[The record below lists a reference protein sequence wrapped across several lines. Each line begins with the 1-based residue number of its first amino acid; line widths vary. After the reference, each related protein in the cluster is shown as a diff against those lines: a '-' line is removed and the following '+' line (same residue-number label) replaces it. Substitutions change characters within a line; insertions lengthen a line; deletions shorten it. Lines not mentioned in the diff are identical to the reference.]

1 MDKLFTPDEFI
12 DAVRDTLPYAV
23 NEIKFSANT
32 EIPFDHATSY
42 IIKSGTIASYISRD
56 IESKS
61 NQLYSFFSK
70 GDFILFGQVFDN
82 FSGMSFETIA
92 PTSVYSIKQKDL
104 QYLLHFPEN
113 SPFLYY
119 IMKRFGVHYYL
130 KSLLSMR
137 TKENVLIQ
145 AIFNICFLR
154 HPDFKQLDRILTL
167 PKEYTASRIKEYS
180 TLSQAGF
187 YKHLK
192 QAYNQKLLVKS
203 ADGLQVDLEKME
215 ELYPSTF
222 PNKDF

>member
-1 MDKLFTPDEFI
+1 M
-12 DAVRDTLPYAV
+12 
-23 NEIKFSANT
+23 
-32 EIPFDHATSY
+32 
-42 IIKSGTIASYISRD
+42 
-56 IESKS
+56 
-61 NQLYSFFSK
+61 
-70 GDFILFGQVFDN
+70 
-82 FSGMSFETIA
+82 
-92 PTSVYSIKQKDL
+92 
-104 QYLLHFPEN
+104 
-113 SPFLYY
+113 
-119 IMKRFGVHYYL
+119 HYYL